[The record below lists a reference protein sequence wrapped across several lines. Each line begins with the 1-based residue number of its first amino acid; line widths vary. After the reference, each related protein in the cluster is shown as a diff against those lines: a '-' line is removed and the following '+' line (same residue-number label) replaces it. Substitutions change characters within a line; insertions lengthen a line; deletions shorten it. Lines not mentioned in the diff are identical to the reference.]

1 MDYAIPILVCHQNED
16 FRFHLREMLSKHG
29 FFHVL
34 DAGNEDEIISFINTE
49 EKFFAIVHMDL
60 AHRAIVKALA
70 ESGKKYIFISQPDS
84 EKTMLL
90 ASQTGVHQ
98 ILSFP
103 FSSQQLVEKIIRNQ

>member
-34 DAGNEDEIISFINTE
+34 DAGNAEEIFSFMNTE
-49 EKFFAIVHMDL
+49 KKFFAIVHMDL
-60 AHRAIVKALA
+60 ADRSIVRALQ
-70 ESGKKYIFISQPDS
+70 ESEKKHIFISQPDS
-84 EKTMLL
+84 EKTMIL
-90 ASQTGVHQ
+90 STQVGVHQ

-103 FSSQQLVEKIIRNQ
+103 FSSQQLVEKIIKNQ